1 MPARSCSVCSGGL
14 PKRAAFCP
22 HCGSRIAE
30 DGPAASAV
38 AEPHL
43 YGVTPPMTL
52 LALSL
57 AVLAVGVVLFVRD
70 REALGG
76 VTIGLALVLTAAF
89 ITTARRRPHGAVA
102 QASASGVERL
112 RERAH
117 LTRTSLSARATA
129 RRDLGRL
136 LREREELRAARDQLA
151 QRLGRAVY
159 ADDDTATQSL
169 RTELE
174 ELDRADASKEAE
186 MQAVTERARDQLEQA
201 RFEAQATEMVEIPG
215 DPGTQPPTVPEPVPV
230 PSPPPG
236 PVTVPEPT
244 PVPVPE
250 PTPVPHE
257 PPTPP
262 VIPERTPSPPQPGP
276 AAPEADAPRGPA
288 RRRRG

>member
-1 MPARSCSVCSGGL
+1 MPKG
-14 PKRAAFCP
+14 AAFCP
-22 HCGSRIAE
+22 HCGSRVAE
-30 DGPAASAV
+30 DGPAAPTV
-38 AEPHL
+38 AEAHL

-57 AVLAVGVVLFVRD
+57 AVLAVGVVLLVRD
-70 REALGG
+70 RAALGG
-76 VTIGLALVLTAAF
+76 VLIGLALVLAAAF
-89 ITTARRRPHGAVA
+89 VTTARRKPDGAVA
-102 QASASGVERL
+102 HASASGVERL
-112 RERAH
+112 RERAQ

-136 LREREELRAARDQLA
+136 LREREELRSGRDQLA

-159 ADDDTATQSL
+159 AGDDTATQSL
-169 RTELE
+169 RSELE
-174 ELDRADASKEAE
+174 KLDKAYASKEAE

-215 DPGTQPPTVPEPVPV
+215 DPGPQPPSTIPEPVPV
-230 PSPPPG
+230 PSPAPG

-244 PVPVPE
+244 PAPVPE

-262 VIPERTPSPPQPGP
+262 AIPEPTPAPSPEPGR
-276 AAPEADAPRGPA
+276 AAPAADAPR
-288 RRRRG
+288 RRPRRKRE